1 MATRVSSS
9 RLIGRVAELA
19 ELEAALADAE
29 AGRPTVAFVAGESGV
44 GKSRLVAELE
54 RRAEERDVLVLAGDC
69 VDLGESELP
78 YVPLVAALRPLAR
91 SGDPALTPELR
102 AAVAPLLPGTAPAA
116 DPPDPDAGAQ
126 ARLFEG
132 LLSLL
137 DSLAADRPVLLLIE
151 DLHWADSSTRAALA
165 FLCRS
170 LASERVLLVAS
181 YRPDELHRRH
191 PLRSLLA
198 ELERNPNARRL
209 SLAPLTLDELSG
221 QLEDIL
227 GEPPAA
233 ELLDRLWT
241 RSGGNPLY
249 VEELL
254 AAGLDGRGSAPD
266 TLRDALMLRVERLSE
281 AAQELLRLVAVGQ
294 RLDHALLAETSAL
307 EPRALRDALREAVD
321 GHILVADE
329 DGTHRFRHAL
339 LREVVDDDLLP
350 GERSVLHLAL
360 ARAVD
365 ARVAGGGEN
374 AAMSAAVAYHYAAAG
389 DQPAAL
395 AASVRAAADAERV
408 HAHGEAA
415 ALLERALA
423 LWDRVPE
430 PEAKTGID
438 RVALLVRAGEATGAL
453 GDPGRELAL
462 YEAAS
467 EALGPDVSRTRA
479 AKVYESMARAQRA
492 LNRPKSSVKTLE
504 RALELLDGLSPDE
517 TDTARGRLLANL
529 ARGWML
535 DGRFGDAVSTAR
547 RALSVCTE
555 GEMPMVEGHARNTLG
570 VSLAATGD
578 VEAGATELR
587 RAIELAIE
595 RDHIQDMSDAY
606 VNFADM
612 LHLVGRTPEA
622 REITAEGRAAV
633 GNRRP
638 IAAMWLDAMTAE
650 LAFDA
655 GDWDEAEERLPKP
668 LRWTGTHT
676 RLNLGLR
683 RASICVG
690 RGRARRGERAAR
702 RPRRAGEGLERAAV
716 PRADRLPDGR
726 AAAPRGRPRRRARG
740 GRAGARPDRVLH
752 RGRGARVRRRRGR
765 RDRRGRRRR
774 ARARPR
780 RRRRGDGGA
789 AAARRPARARRRR
802 RVARP
807 SGRVRA
813 AAERACRGGAR
824 RRPPGASRLRARG
837 AGVGRTS
844 GARSRRRGCGC
855 ARPRRWWPRGTA
867 RPRPKP
873 LAWPTR
879 ARRRWARR
887 GSQAR
892 SRASRR
898 APGSRSTATRR
909 PRSRQRRRMRRTRSG

>member
-29 AGRPTVAFVAGESGV
+29 AGRPSVAFVAGESGV

-54 RRAEERDVLVLAGDC
+54 RRAEERGVLVLAGDC

-137 DSLAADRPVLLLIE
+137 DCLATDRPVLLLIE

-350 GERSVLHLAL
+350 GERSALHLAL

-365 ARVAGGGEN
+365 ARVAGGGES
-374 AAMSAAVAYHYAAAG
+374 AALSAAVAHHYAAAG

-430 PEAKTGID
+430 PEGEDGHRPRRAARARGRGD
-438 RVALLVRAGEATGAL
+438 RGARRPGARAGAL
-453 GDPGRELAL
+453 RGRDRRARPGRSAHARGEDLRVDGA
-462 YEAAS
+462 
-467 EALGPDVSRTRA
+467 GP
-479 AKVYESMARAQRA
+479 ARAQPAEVEREDARA
-492 LNRPKSSVKTLE
+492 GA
-504 RALELLDGLSPDE
+504 RA
-517 TDTARGRLLANL
+517 ARGPA
-529 ARGWML
+529 A
-535 DGRFGDAVSTAR
+535 GRDRIPRAAACWPTSPAAGCSTGASATRSAR
-547 RALSVCTE
+547 RAARSSVCTD
-555 GEMPMVEGHARNTLG
+555 GGMPIAEGHARNTLG

-578 VEAGATELR
+578 VEAGAAELR

-612 LHLVGRTPEA
+612 LHLVGRTAEA

-638 IAAMWLDAMTAE
+638 IAAMWLDAMAAE

-683 RASICVG
+683 RAVDL
-690 RGRARRGERAAR
+690 RRARPARGGERACSPTSRSWR
-702 RPRRAGEGLERAAV
+702 R
-716 PRADRLPDGR
+716 
-726 AAAPRGRPRRRARG
+726 
-740 GRAGARPDRVLH
+740 
-752 RGRGARVRRRRGR
+752 
-765 RDRRGRRRR
+765 
-774 ARARPR
+774 
-780 RRRRGDGGA
+780 
-789 AAARRPARARRRR
+789 
-802 RVARP
+802 
-807 SGRVRA
+807 
-813 AAERACRGGAR
+813 
-824 RRPPGASRLRARG
+824 
-837 AGVGRTS
+837 T
-844 GARSRRRGCGC
+844 
-855 ARPRRWWPRGTA
+855 
-867 RPRPKP
+867 
-873 LAWPTR
+873 
-879 ARRRWARR
+879 
-887 GSQAR
+887 
-892 SRASRR
+892 RASRSTS
-898 APGSRSTATRR
+898 GRSAA
-909 PRSRQRRRMRRTRSG
+909 